1 MAKARDDTK
10 KARDD
15 TKQEPP
21 GRTAASGL
29 SARILLLTVAFVMIA
44 EVAIYIP
51 SIASFRNNWLRDRLS
66 AAYTAALVL
75 EAAPQDAIPDQLKA
89 DVLASVGAM
98 SIALKTQDAR
108 TLLAVTDMP
117 PAASERFDLR
127 TATSWA
133 SIHGAFA
140 TLLAGQDSTRVAIG
154 DAPRGAEFI
163 EITFNDRPLRAAMWR
178 YSFNILLL
186 SLVISAIVATLAVLA
201 LHLLVLRPV
210 RRLTS
215 SLIAFRDDPE
225 DPSRII
231 EPSGARHEMGRAE
244 DALSQTQRAL
254 LQELREK
261 KRLASLGLAV
271 AKINHDLRN
280 LLSTAQLLSDRLTH
294 SPDPLGRSIAPKL
307 IGTLDRAIAF
317 CQSTLTYGRAAEPAP
332 RLAPFRLRDAVDEA
346 IEIVAPTGAG
356 TVALVND
363 APGEL
368 LIVADRDQM
377 LRVLMNLLRN
387 ALDALAAA
395 GAQPGQ
401 DPEVRLSAH
410 RAGGRIFIDVSD
422 TGPGVP
428 QRARENLFKPFLG
441 STRPGGAGLGLAIAA
456 ELVAGH
462 GGEISLLDPSPE
474 GSATF
479 RIDLPHRLPE
489 RPARR
494 RAKAAGEA

>member
-1 MAKARDDTK
+1 MNEARVDTSGG
-10 KARDD
+10 
-15 TKQEPP
+15 PP
-21 GRTAASGL
+21 RRSAAMGL
-29 SARILLLTVAFVMIA
+29 SARVLLLTITFVMIA

-51 SIASFRNNWLRDRLS
+51 SIANFRNNWLRDRLS

-75 EAAPQDAIPDQLKA
+75 EAAPEEAIPEQLKS
-89 DVLASVGAM
+89 DLLASVGAK
-98 SIALKTQDAR
+98 SIVLKTQVTR
-108 TLLAVTDMP
+108 TLLAVSDMP

-127 TATSWA
+127 TATPWQSV
-133 SIHGAFA
+133 SGAFL
-140 TLLAGQDSTRVAIG
+140 TLLANENRTLIAIG

-163 EITFNDRPLRAAMWR
+163 EIALSDRPLREAMWR

-186 SLVISAIVATLAVLA
+186 SIFISAIVAILAVLA

-210 RRLTS
+210 QRLTS
-215 SLIAFRDDPE
+215 SLIAFRDHPE
-225 DPSRII
+225 DPTRII

-244 DALSQTQRAL
+244 EALAQTQSAL

-280 LLSTAQLLSDRLTH
+280 MLSTAQLLSDRLTH
-294 SPDPLGRSIAPKL
+294 SPDPLGRAVAPKL
-307 IGTLDRAIAF
+307 IATLDRAIAF

-346 IEIVAPTGAG
+346 IELVAPAGAG
-356 TVALVND
+356 NVALIND
-363 APGEL
+363 APGDM
-368 LIVADRDQM
+368 LIVADREQM
-377 LRVLMNLLRN
+377 MRVVMNLMRN

-401 DPEVRLSAH
+401 APQVRLAA
-410 RAGGRIFIDVSD
+410 RREDGRIVIEIAD

-428 QRARENLFKPFLG
+428 ARARAKLFQPFLG
-441 STRPGGAGLGLAIAA
+441 SARQGGTGLGLAIAA

-462 GGEISLLDPSPE
+462 GGEIRLVESD
-474 GSATF
+474 GDGGATF
-479 RIDLPHRLPE
+479 RIALPE

-494 RAKAAGEA
+494 ALASGED

>member
-1 MAKARDDTK
+1 MGKARDE
-10 KARDD
+10 
-15 TKQEPP
+15 TKQGPR

-44 EVAIYIP
+44 EIAIYIP
-51 SIASFRNNWLRDRLS
+51 SIANFRNNWLRDRLS

-75 EAAPQDAIPDQLKA
+75 EAAPRDAIPDHLKA
-89 DVLASVGAM
+89 DVLESVGAM
-98 SIALKTQDAR
+98 SIALKTRDAR

-117 PAASERFDLR
+117 PAVSERFDLR
-127 TATSWA
+127 TATPWA
-133 SIHGAFA
+133 SIRGAFA
-140 TLLAGQDSTRVAIG
+140 TLLARQDGARVVIG

-163 EITFNDRPLRAAMWR
+163 EIAFNDKPLRAAMWR

-186 SLVISAIVATLAVLA
+186 SLMISAIVATLAVLA

-225 DPSRII
+225 DPARII

-332 RLAPFRLRDAVDEA
+332 RPAPFRLRDAVDEA
-346 IEIVAPTGAG
+346 IEIVAPSGAG
-356 TVALVND
+356 PAALVNET
-363 APGEL
+363 PGDF
-368 LIVADRDQM
+368 LIFADREQI

-395 GAQPGQ
+395 GPQPGR
-401 DPEVRLSAH
+401 DPEVRVRAYREH
-410 RAGGRIFIDVSD
+410 RLIVIEVSD

-441 STRPGGAGLGLAIAA
+441 STRQGGAGLGLAIAA

-462 GGEISLLDPSPE
+462 GGRIELADAGAES
-474 GSATF
+474 GAAF
-479 RIDLPHRLPE
+479 RIELPE
-489 RPARR
+489 RPLAE
-494 RAKAAGEA
+494 RAKAAGEN

>member
-1 MAKARDDTK
+1 MVEARDNVK
-10 KARDD
+10 RKA
-15 TKQEPP
+15 P
-21 GRTAASGL
+21 GASSASGL
-29 SARILLLTVAFVMIA
+29 SSRILLLTIAFVMIA
-44 EVAIYIP
+44 EIAIYIP
-51 SIASFRNNWLRDRLS
+51 SIANFRNNWLRDRLS

-75 EAAPQDAIPDQLKA
+75 EAAPQEAIPDQLKA
-89 DVLASVGAM
+89 DLLGSVGAM

-108 TLLAVTDMP
+108 MLLAVADMP
-117 PAASERFDLR
+117 PVASERFDLR
-127 TATSWA
+127 TATPWQ
-133 SIHGAFA
+133 SISGAFA
-140 TLLAGQDSTRVAIG
+140 TLMASEDRTLVAIG
-154 DAPRGAEFI
+154 TAPRGAEFI
-163 EITFNDRPLRAAMWR
+163 EVAFADGPLRAAMWR

-186 SLVISAIVATLAVLA
+186 SLIISAIVATLAVLA

-210 RRLTS
+210 QRLTS
-215 SLIAFRDDPE
+215 SLIAFRDNPE
-225 DPSRII
+225 DSARII

-244 DALSQTQRAL
+244 EALAQTQSAL

-261 KRLASLGLAV
+261 KRLASLGLAM

-280 LLSTAQLLSDRLTH
+280 MLSTAQLLSDRLAH
-294 SPDPLGRSIAPKL
+294 SPDPLGRSVAPKL
-307 IGTLDRAIAF
+307 ITTLDRAIAF

-356 TVALVND
+356 SVALIND

-387 ALDALAAA
+387 AVDALGAA

-401 DPEVRLSAH
+401 EPQVRVSAARIDNRIVIEVA
-410 RAGGRIFIDVSD
+410 D

-428 QRARENLFKPFLG
+428 ERSRQNLFKPFLG
-441 STRPGGAGLGLAIAA
+441 SSRQGGTGLGLAIAA

-462 GGEISLLDPSPE
+462 GGHIELVEHRGDS
-474 GSATF
+474 GATF
-479 RIDLPHRLPE
+479 RIALPE
-489 RPARR
+489 RAPKRAR
-494 RAKAAGEA
+494 ASGED